1 MSVELSLIVPNG
13 NNKHMKLLNQIWR
26 LVTMTRRVGGWKAA
40 GLLVQSAPKYLALY
54 RLLLTDARVPV
65 TAKAVLIGAV
75 VFAVSPLNVP
85 QIIPVIG
92 ALDDIGIFLFA
103 NSYFLRQVPSEVLAS
118 LRHQVGLGESDF
130 GAA

>member
-1 MSVELSLIVPNG
+1 
-13 NNKHMKLLNQIWR
+13 MKLWKQLWR
-26 LVTMTRRVGGWKAA
+26 VAMMTRRVGGWKAA
-40 GLLVQSAPKYLALY
+40 GRLAQNAPKYLALY

-65 TAKAVLIGAV
+65 SAKAVLIGAL

-85 QIIPVIG
+85 QYVPVIG

-103 NSYFLRQVPSEVLAS
+103 NSYFMRQVPNKVLAD
-118 LRHQVGLGESDF
+118 LRHQVGLGESEF